1 MIFIS
6 SKSGQKTYFE
16 SYLNIFRVDFY
27 VSALDMR
34 KWNSIHDLISKAE
47 TFADWIN
54 GQSTNILTGEK
65 IALKNYRIRTHTEH
79 NKYCIWII
87 SMELNLVEVETGYW

>member
-54 GQSTNILTGEK
+54 GQSTNILTGK
-65 IALKNYRIRTHTEH
+65 KLH
-79 NKYCIWII
+79 WQII
-87 SMELNLVEVETGYW
+87 ESELTRSTTNIVFE